1 MNLIISGTCSQYR
14 VSSDITLSDI
24 ILKKNH
30 KTIKYNK
37 YYIFKLYLITIDYF
51 QILLIIDIHSRFLI
65 SLILIPQIVS
75 HKSWVVSQKWFKI
88 YPTSGLHVPK
98 MIYYLAFVSFIWKIK
113 YTLYSISFLSTN
125 NSIIVLFV
133 LSIRIYLH
141 YYY

>member
-1 MNLIISGTCSQYR
+1 MNLIISDTCSQYR

-51 QILLIIDIHSRFLI
+51 QILLIIDIHSQFLI

-88 YPTSGLHVPK
+88 YPTSGLHVSK
-98 MIYYLAFVSFIWKIK
+98 MIYYLAFVSFIRKIK